1 MFIHSFTFNTLFHF
15 TLVGIGYKF
24 ILSLDNKSNIK
35 NENIEN
41 ENIENKNVNIKTEN
55 VKNENKNENNKTET
69 KYNYINPIFGPF

>member
-15 TLVGIGYKF
+15 TLVGMGYKF

-35 NENIEN
+35 
-41 ENIENKNVNIKTEN
+41 TEN
-55 VKNENKNENNKTET
+55 VKNENIKTENIKTENIKSENVKNET

>member
-41 ENIENKNVNIKTEN
+41 ENIENKNV
-55 VKNENKNENNKTET
+55 KNENKNENVKNET

>member
-24 ILSLDNKSNIK
+24 ILSLDNKSNVKNENIKTENIK
-35 NENIEN
+35 NENI
-41 ENIENKNVNIKTEN
+41 
-55 VKNENKNENNKTET
+55 KTET

>member
-35 NENIEN
+35 IE
-41 ENIENKNVNIKTEN
+41 NIKTEN
-55 VKNENKNENNKTET
+55 IKTENKNENIKTET
-69 KYNYINPIFGPF
+69 KYNYINPTFGPF

>member
-15 TLVGIGYKF
+15 TLVGIGYNF

-35 NENIEN
+35 NENIKN
-41 ENIENKNVNIKTEN
+41 EIVKTKN
-55 VKNENKNENNKTET
+55 VKNENIKTENKTET